1 MTEVARVTG
10 GVDGVAVVVR
20 FKNGHT
26 MIGKVP
32 RRLSEF
38 SVDGEVLVVVALVD
52 MSKGVIQL
60 TKQI

>member
-1 MTEVARVTG
+1 
-10 GVDGVAVVVR
+10 
-20 FKNGHT
+20 